1 MKFKPEPV
9 KPSKFKK
16 RLDLQGID
24 NLDDALNLLN
34 LYNEWRTDQT
44 CLSLEE
50 LGITPSLIT
59 AAIHYMLTKF
69 HANKPI
75 YKCAFCEH
83 CENES
88 RCMCTDGK
96 CHYRR
101 IKPE

>member
-1 MKFKPEPV
+1 MTEESV
-9 KPSKFKK
+9 NPSKFKK
-16 RLDLQGID
+16 KLKLQGID
-24 NLDDALNLLN
+24 NLQDACNLLE

-44 CLSLEE
+44 CLSLEA

-59 AAIHYMLTKF
+59 AAIHYMLAKV

-75 YKCAFCEH
+75 YNCTFCAH
-83 CENES
+83 CEMGA
-88 RCMCTDGK
+88 RCDCTDGK